1 MSSCERILEV
11 LVLKNDFFDVS
22 FTDNFKRKKANKKTE
37 IKNDPFWSLT
47 KSILRNLSLVIKKIL
62 WNPLEVT

>member
-1 MSSCERILEV
+1 MNMRSLKRMSSCERILEV

-37 IKNDPFWSLT
+37 RKNDPL
-47 KSILRNLSLVIKKIL
+47 
-62 WNPLEVT
+62 